1 MKDSKDSSTLDIFT
15 GKTGVGR
22 PRKYLTQAEKQRAY
36 RLRLKLKKKLI
47 S

>member
-1 MKDSKDSSTLDIFT
+1 MKDQKDNATLDIFT

-22 PRKYLTQAEKQRAY
+22 PRKYIDQAEKQRAY
-36 RLRLKLKKKLI
+36 RRRMKLKHKSI